1 MTLVSIVLPFL
12 NAERYLDE
20 AIASVEHQSHPDW
33 ELLLVDDGST
43 DASAV
48 IAQAAA
54 SRDDRIHLLER
65 PPESARGA
73 AVARNLGLE
82 HARGDLVAFLDADDV
97 FEERRLEAQVD
108 AFRRHPDSMVV
119 YGPTRWWYPGSEDR
133 DWTEPMGRLARR
145 VHRPPALL
153 NKVVLLGRGHVPCTC
168 SVMVRRTALDEVGG
182 FEPFQLYEDQTLW
195 VKLFLRYPVY
205 VSEFVGARYRQHD
218 ESMSARSQRSGE
230 YNRTGPHAARAVFLH
245 WVQDYVEASGIL
257 DDSIVRTLRRAAA
270 VNDQDWT
277 GLSFADRVVLVSFAA
292 ERRCLRLGRRLR
304 RISRR
309 IVGGDAPTPSRR

>member
-1 MTLVSIVLPFL
+1 MTVVSIVLPFL
-12 NAERYLDE
+12 NAERYLAE
-20 AIASVEHQSHPDW
+20 AIASVEHQSHQDW

-48 IAQAAA
+48 IAQAAVR
-54 SRDDRIHLLER
+54 RDGRIHLSTR
-65 PPESARGA
+65 PPGSAHGA
-73 AVARNLGLE
+73 AVARNIGLE
-82 HARGDLVAFLDADDV
+82 HAVGDLVAFLDADDV
-97 FEERRLEAQVD
+97 FEERRLESQVD

-119 YGPTRWWYPGSEDR
+119 YGPTRWWYPDSEER

-153 NKVVLLGRGHVPCTC
+153 NKVVLSGRGHVPCTC
-168 SVMVRRTALDEVGG
+168 SVMVRRSALDEVGG

-218 ESMSARSQRSGE
+218 ESMSARSQQSGE

-245 WVQDYVEASGIL
+245 WVHGYVAASGIV
-257 DDSIVRTLRRAAA
+257 DDSIDRTLRRATA

-277 GLSFADRVVLVSFAA
+277 GLSLADRIVLVALA
-292 ERRCLRLGRRLR
+292 LENRCLRIGRRLR
-304 RISRR
+304 RICRRSARGGAPTSSRR
-309 IVGGDAPTPSRR
+309 